1 MKILQLLK
9 ITRLISV
16 CAFCVL
22 GSAEAVTKTW
32 VGTTNVWAT
41 GSNWSPSGVPGSGDD
56 VVFANNKPCTIA
68 INTTVNSIN
77 LTTYSNT
84 FTIGTTRTI
93 TIKQLLS
100 IQNGIIS
107 KLGGGNGI
115 LMIPNSQTVITG
127 GFLSFSNTATPL
139 FDLFT
144 LSGGVFTP
152 GITNTFVNDFNMT
165 NGTINGTNSGTFNI
179 VKNFTKTNGISNT
192 TNINVEVLPVNTSVI
207 SISGVFTFNSLN
219 FSTELIG
226 DISIDI
232 IGNLSLM
239 GGVTYNPNDLIITI
253 NRDPIFIAGNFD
265 VTSGSML
272 STGTVISNNLFIF
285 NGTTPQT
292 VNIESDVVGG
302 YIFQLGGMVF
312 NNTSGGVSL
321 AQNVTSTNLIGGI
334 SVTGGSFDDGGFDI
348 TLANDQNFV
357 MSANTTLSLSG
368 ASLPVVSGA
377 GAVLI
382 HPTANLHAYGTNNLT
397 LSNPYSFTNFT
408 INKPT
413 SGEVNLT
420 AATSVLGML
429 NIQALAGANKLNTNG
444 NLTLVSTATQT
455 ASLIDFSTAGSGGS
469 VNGNVKVQRFYQGV
483 GRPKLFGTPIVS
495 GATVF
500 TIGEGTYKALLY
512 TETGQ
517 EPGIPRKTDPT
528 RSDFG
533 NSFINAH
540 SINGG
545 NLSVGRGYS
554 LRQNSNGL
562 AVFDGVVN
570 NGTINFAVTNTTTPG
585 FATTTPGFNLM
596 SNPYPSAIDWTLV
609 NVNSTGVSNTAVS
622 IFNGST
628 YTATN
633 IIASGQGFFVKA
645 ISNGN
650 ITFSNT
656 ARVNSNTAN
665 NTFLRTEEKSRLL
678 YLYVKNNSGGFND
691 ALTFSF
697 DNNAS
702 NNFDSNFDI
711 TKINAVAPLSP
722 FLFSQSDGLRLS
734 LDVRPFPTKDI
745 TIPITLRV
753 NTTSD
758 YTFSTSN
765 IDEWYADYS
774 VFLKDSLN
782 GNVTFTNLKTTLNYV
797 FSKAITDT
805 DEATR
810 FSIVLKYTPGANS
823 ATIPGSNNNG
833 NGGFTGGTP
842 TNDIS
847 LTEGT
852 PDEEVRQEVTTHINS
867 MFAESNLE
875 KSIIYSF
882 ENKVAIKFASN
893 ISNSSIEIID
903 LMGNK
908 IFSELDLNSVGKK
921 VIEIPVSNASIY
933 FIKLTN
939 NKENII
945 QKVFLY

>member
-1 MKILQLLK
+1 MM
-9 ITRLISV
+9 RLIAFF
-16 CAFCVL
+16 AFCVL
-22 GSAEAVTKTW
+22 GSADAVTIKWTNGGGNNLW
-32 VGTTNVWAT
+32 STDGNWDSGT
-41 GSNWSPSGVPGSGDD
+41 VPTLTDD
-56 VVFANNKPCTIA
+56 VVFDGTSVDDCDIDMD
-68 INTTVNSIN
+68 IDILS
-77 LTTYSNT
+77 LTTSPLYT
-84 FTIGTTRTI
+84 
-93 TIKQLLS
+93 
-100 IQNGIIS
+100 
-107 KLGGGNGI
+107 GN
-115 LMIPNSQTVITG
+115 LRRITG
-127 GFLSFSNTATPL
+127 GTIKIGTFISEAANIDFSGTSDAVTITVSTNIISGTVNLSGGTITVNNVTVNGGVLILPGSTNTFNGDVNINLGTLSITNSSGITNFNGSLLKSANGVINSSLAGVRFNTNNSTISGGHLFKDIRFLAPLPASPAIRNFYIVGNLEATNSLSFSP
-139 FDLFT
+139 
-144 LSGGVFTP
+144 
-152 GITNTFVNDFNMT
+152 
-165 NGTINGTNSGTFNI
+165 
-179 VKNFTKTNGISNT
+179 
-192 TNINVEVLPVNTSVI
+192 
-207 SISGVFTFNSLN
+207 SIRR
-219 FSTELIG
+219 
-226 DISIDI
+226 I
-232 IGNLSLM
+232 I
-239 GGVTYNPNDLIITI
+239 I
-253 NRDPIFIAGNFD
+253 NRDPIFVGGNFTAG
-265 VTSGSML
+265 TSIISN
-272 STGTVISNNLFIF
+272 GTVTSNNLFIF
-285 NGTTPQT
+285 NGISNQT
-292 VNIESDVVGG
+292 VNFNGTANRIFQVGG
-302 YIFQLGGMVF
+302 AVFANTVSGILLSGSISGTNCVGG
-312 NNTSGGVSL
+312 
-321 AQNVTSTNLIGGI
+321 
-334 SVTGGSFDDGGFDI
+334 I
-348 TLANDQNFV
+348 TLAGGALNDGGNSISLATNQNFV

-377 GAVLI
+377 GSVLI

-413 SGEVNLT
+413 NGEVNLT
-420 AATSVLGML
+420 AATSVSGML
-429 NIQALAGANKLNTNG
+429 DIQAFAGAKKLNTNG
-444 NLTLVSTATQT
+444 NLTLVSTAMQT
-455 ASLIDFSTAGSGGS
+455 ASLIDFSTSGSGGS

-528 RSDFG
+528 RTDFG

-645 ISNGN
+645 TSNGN

-656 ARVNSNTAN
+656 VRVNSNTAN

-678 YLYVKNNSGGFND
+678 YLYVKNNAGGFND

-697 DNNAS
+697 NDNAT
-702 NNFDSNFDI
+702 NNYDSNFDL
-711 TKINAVAPLSP
+711 TKINSVAPLSP

-753 NTTSD
+753 NATSD

-782 GNVTFTNLKTTLNYV
+782 GNVTFTNLKITPSYV

-805 DEATR
+805 DEASR
-810 FSIVLKYTPGANS
+810 FSVVLKYMPGINA

-852 PDEEVRQEVTTHINS
+852 PDAEARQEVTTHINS
-867 MFAESNLE
+867 MFTESNLE
-875 KSIIYSF
+875 KSMIYSF

-921 VIEIPVSNASIY
+921 VIEIPVSSASIY